1 MWELLDQLTHW
12 HWIIL
17 GLMLLITEA
26 FGAAGFTLGAAIGS
40 LVTGCIVWMIGHMA
54 WESQVILGTL
64 LATIFS
70 VLYWKFFQASLQVS
84 DRPELNHRTA
94 QFIGRKLT
102 LEIDIDFEG
111 RIQIGD
117 TFWKVKSA
125 EALKSGDAIE
135 VISVDESTLTIQKI

>member
-17 GLMLLITEA
+17 GLMLFITEA
-26 FGAAGFTLGAAIGS
+26 LGAAGFTLGAAIGS
-40 LVTGCIVWMIGHMA
+40 LVTGCIVWLIGDMG
-54 WESQVILGTL
+54 WELQVMLGAV
-64 LATIFS
+64 LATVFS

-102 LEIDIDFEG
+102 LTIDIDFEG

-117 TFWKVKSA
+117 TFWKVKSD

>member
-17 GLMLLITEA
+17 GLILLITEA
-26 FGAAGFTLGAAIGS
+26 LGAAGFTLGAAIGS
-40 LVTGCIVWMIGHMA
+40 LVTGCIVWAIGDVA
-54 WESQVILGTL
+54 WESQVMLGTV
-64 LATIFS
+64 LATACS
-70 VLYWKFFQASLQVS
+70 VLYWRFFQASLQTS

-102 LEIDIDFEG
+102 LDKDIDFEG

-117 TFWKVKSA
+117 TFWKVKSDA
-125 EALKSGDAIE
+125 ALKSGDAIE
-135 VISVDESTLTIQKI
+135 VISVDESTLTIVKI